1 MKFRFPIVIIDE
13 DYRAENISGLGIRA
27 LAEAIESE
35 GFEVLG
41 VTSYGDLS
49 QFAQQQ
55 SRASAFIL
63 SIDDEEFSTGPDLD
77 PAVLNLRT
85 FIEEVRRKNED
96 VPIYVYGETKTSRH
110 LPNDVLRELHGFIH
124 MFEDTPEFVA
134 RHIIREAKAYLESI
148 QPPFFR
154 ALLDYAEDGSYSWH
168 CPGHSGGVAFLK
180 SPIGQMYHQFY
191 GENMLRADVCN
202 AVEELGQLL
211 DHNGA
216 IGESERNAA
225 RIFNA
230 DHCFFVTNGT
240 STSNKMVWH
249 HTVAAGDVVVV
260 DRNCHKSNLHAI
272 IMTGAIPVF
281 LRPTRNHYGII
292 GPIPQS
298 EFEPEAIMAKIKA
311 NPLLKDVDPKKVKP
325 RILTLTQSTYDG
337 VLYNTETIKNLVD
350 GYVENLHFDEAWLPH
365 ASFHPFYGTF
375 HAMGRKRER
384 PQKTMVYSTQSIHKL
399 LAGISQASHVLVQDS
414 QERKL
419 DTYLFNEA
427 YLMHTSTS
435 PQYSIIASCDVAAAM
450 MEPPG
455 GTALVEESIVE
466 ALDFR
471 RAMRKVEEEFGKN
484 DWWFQVWGP
493 DELADEGIGRA
504 DDWVIHSKGKGK
516 KSQQWHGFGELADG
530 FNMLDPIKSTIVT
543 PGLKLDGTFEQ
554 NGIPASIVTK
564 YLAEHGVV
572 VEKTGLYSFFIMF
585 TIGITKGRWNTL
597 LTALQQFKDDYE
609 KNQPMWRI
617 LPEFCQQHRRYERM
631 GLRDMCQYVHEMYAK
646 YDIARLTTHMYL
658 SELTPAMTPSDAY
671 DHIARRQT
679 ERVEIDHLE
688 GRVTVGLVTPYPPG
702 IPLLILGEVFNSQI
716 VDYLKFAREFAKQC
730 PGFETDIHGLVK
742 QLDEKGEVRFYADCV
757 MEEPV
762 PGRRRSRSK
771 AARPLTMDDMIA
783 AQQHTPFTSQF

>member
-1 MKFRFPIVIIDE
+1 MRFRFPVFIIDE
-13 DYRAENISGLGIRA
+13 DFRSDNNSGVGIRA
-27 LAEAIESE
+27 LAKAIEDE
-35 GFEVLG
+35 GFEVVG

-55 SRASAFIL
+55 SRASAFLL
-63 SIDDEEFSTGPDLD
+63 SIDDEEFSPGPEID
-77 PAVLNLRT
+77 PVVVNLRN
-85 FIEEVRRKNED
+85 FIEEVRWKNPD
-96 VPIYVYGETKTSRH
+96 VPIYIYGETKTSKH
-110 LPNDVLRELHGFIH
+110 LTNDILRELHGFIH

-134 RHIIREAKAYLESI
+134 RHIIREARNYLESI

-202 AVEELGQLL
+202 SVEELGQLL

-216 IGESERNAA
+216 IGASERNAA

-249 HTVAAGDVVVV
+249 HAVAPGDVVVV
-260 DRNCHKSNLHAI
+260 DRNCHKSILHSI

-281 LRPTRNHYGII
+281 LKPTRNHHGII
-292 GPIPQS
+292 GPIQRS
-298 EFEPEAIMAKIKA
+298 EFEIDAIKAKIRA
-311 NPLLKDVDPKKVKP
+311 NPLLSHLDADTVKP

-337 VLYNTETIKNLVD
+337 VLYNTETIKDVLD

-365 ASFHPFYGTF
+365 AAFHPFYGPY
-375 HAMGRKRER
+375 HSMGKDRER
-384 PQKTMVYSTQSIHKL
+384 PRHSVTYATQSIHKL

-414 QERKL
+414 QETKL
-419 DTYLFNEA
+419 DRHLFNEA

-455 GTALVEESIVE
+455 GTALVEESIDE

-471 RAMRKVEEEFGKN
+471 RAMRKVDSEFGDD

-493 DELADEGIGRA
+493 DNLVEEGIGEA
-504 DDWVIHSKGKGK
+504 KDWVLKRTDADGVQASDGEDA
-516 KSQQWHGFGELADG
+516 WHGFGDMARG
-530 FNMLDPIKSTIVT
+530 FNMLDPIKTTIIT
-543 PGLKLDGTFEQ
+543 PGLNLDGRFEET
-554 NGIPASIVTK
+554 GIPASIVTK
-564 YLAEHGVV
+564 YLTEYGVV

-597 LTALQQFKDDYE
+597 LTELQQFKDAYAIN
-609 KNQPMWRI
+609 KPMWRI
-617 LPEFCQQHRRYERM
+617 MPEFCAKHPQYEKM
-631 GLRDMCQYVHEMYAK
+631 GLRDLCQHVHSLYAK
-646 YDIARLTTHMYL
+646 YDVAILSTDMYL
-658 SELTPAMTPSDAY
+658 SELTPAMTPSDAFA
-671 DHIARRQT
+671 HIARRTT
-679 ERVEIDHLE
+679 ERVPIDELE
-688 GRVTVGLVTPYPPG
+688 GRITTSLVTPYPPG
-702 IPLLILGEVFNSQI
+702 IPLLIPGEVFNRKI
-716 VDYLKFAREFAKQC
+716 VEYLQFNREFAREC
-730 PGFETDIHGLVK
+730 PGFETDIHGLV
-742 QLDEKGEVRFYADCV
+742 QEIDTAGVVHYYADCV
-757 MEEPV
+757 A
-762 PGRRRSRSK
+762 K
-771 AARPLTMDDMIA
+771 
-783 AQQHTPFTSQF
+783 

>member
-13 DYRAENISGLGIRA
+13 DFRSENTSGLSIRA
-27 LAEAIESE
+27 LAQAIEIE

-63 SIDDEEFSTGPDLD
+63 SIDDEEFTPGPDLD
-77 PAVLNLRT
+77 PAVLNLRN
-85 FIEEVRRKNED
+85 FIEEVRRKNLD

-110 LPNDVLRELHGFIH
+110 IPNDILRELHGFIH

-134 RHIIREAKAYLESI
+134 RHILREAKSYLEGV
-148 QPPFFR
+148 QPPFFK

-180 SPIGQMYHQFY
+180 SPVGQMFHQFF

-211 DHNGA
+211 DHDGA
-216 IGESERNAA
+216 IGASERNAA

-249 HTVAAGDVVVV
+249 HTVAPGDVVVV
-260 DRNCHKSNLHAI
+260 DRNCHKSILHAI
-272 IMTGAIPVF
+272 IMTGSIPVF
-281 LRPTRNHYGII
+281 LKPTRNHFGII

-298 EFEPEAIMAKIKA
+298 EFEPDAIRAKIAA
-311 NPLLKDVDPKKVKP
+311 NPLLKGVDPETVKP
-325 RILTLTQSTYDG
+325 RVLTLTQSTYDG
-337 VLYNTETIKNLVD
+337 VLYNTETIKSMLD
-350 GYVENLHFDEAWLPH
+350 GYIDNLHFDEAWLPH
-365 ASFHPFYGTF
+365 AAFHPFYGTY
-375 HAMGRKRER
+375 HSMGKKRIR
-384 PQKTMVYSTQSIHKL
+384 PKNAVVYATQSIHKL

-414 QERKL
+414 QNVKL
-419 DTYLFNEA
+419 DRHLFNEA

-455 GTALVEESIVE
+455 GTALVEESIAE

-471 RAMRKVEEEFGKN
+471 RAMRKIDEEYGA
-484 DWWFQVWGP
+484 DWWFKVWGP
-493 DELADEGIGRA
+493 DKLVEEGIGEA
-504 DDWVIHSKGKGK
+504 KDWIIKGESRSAKTAKNGANN
-516 KSQQWHGFGELADG
+516 WHGFGQMATG

-543 PGLKLDGTFEQ
+543 PGMDLNGKFAKT
-554 NGIPASIVTK
+554 GIPASIVTK
-564 YLAEHGVV
+564 FLAEHGVI

-597 LTALQQFKDDYE
+597 LTALQQFKDDYD

-617 LPEFCQQHRRYERM
+617 LPEFCQKYPKYERM
-631 GLRDMCQYVHEMYAK
+631 GLADLCKHIHALYAK
-646 YDIARLTTHMYL
+646 YDIARLTTEVYQSDL
-658 SELTPAMTPSDAY
+658 QPAMKPSDAY
-671 DHIARRQT
+671 AYIAHRQT

-688 GRVTVGLVTPYPPG
+688 GRITVGLVTPYPPG
-702 IPLLILGEVFNSQI
+702 IPLLIPGEVFNKKI
-716 VDYLKFAREFAKQC
+716 VEYLKFAREFNVHC
-730 PGFETDIHGLVK
+730 PGFETDIHGLVE
-742 QLDEKGEVRFYADCV
+742 QTDAKGKVRYYADCV
-757 MEEPV
+757 
-762 PGRRRSRSK
+762 K
-771 AARPLTMDDMIA
+771 T
-783 AQQHTPFTSQF
+783 

>member
-13 DYRAENISGLGIRA
+13 DFRSENTSGLGIRA
-27 LAEAIESE
+27 LAQAIETE
-35 GFEVLG
+35 GFEVVG

-63 SIDDEEFSTGPDLD
+63 SIDDEEFTPGPDLD
-77 PAVLNLRT
+77 PAVLNLRN
-85 FIEEVRRKNED
+85 FIDEVRRKNAE
-96 VPIYVYGETKTSRH
+96 VPIYVHGETKTSRH
-110 LPNDVLRELHGFIH
+110 LPNDILRELHGFIH

-134 RHIIREAKAYLESI
+134 RHIIREAKSYLEGI
-148 QPPFFR
+148 QPPFFK

-180 SPIGQMYHQFY
+180 SPVGQMYHQFY

-216 IGESERNAA
+216 IGASERNAA

-230 DHCFFVTNGT
+230 DHCYFVTNGT

-249 HTVAAGDVVVV
+249 HTVAPGDVVVV
-260 DRNCHKSNLHAI
+260 DRNCHKSILHSI

-281 LRPTRNHYGII
+281 LKPTRNHYGII
-292 GPIPQS
+292 GPIPQA
-298 EFEPEAIMAKIKA
+298 EFEIEAIQAKIRA
-311 NPLLKDVDPKKVKP
+311 NPLLAGVDAEKVKP

-337 VLYNTETIKNLVD
+337 VLYNTETIKNLLD

-365 ASFHPFYGTF
+365 AAFHPFYGTY
-375 HAMGRKRER
+375 HAMGKKRAR
-384 PQKTMVYSTQSIHKL
+384 PQQSVVYATQSIHKL

-414 QERKL
+414 QSTKL
-419 DTYLFNEA
+419 DRHLFNEA

-455 GTALVEESIVE
+455 GTALVEESIAE

-471 RAMRKVEEEFGKN
+471 RAMRQIDAEFGDD

-493 DELADEGIGRA
+493 DDLVDEGIGRA
-504 DDWVIHSKGKGK
+504 SDWVLNRK
-516 KSQQWHGFGELADG
+516 KDDKDTEDDWHGFGDMAPG
-530 FNMLDPIKSTIVT
+530 FNMLDPIKATIVT
-543 PGLKLDGTFEQ
+543 PGLNLDGRFEPT
-554 NGIPASIVTK
+554 GIPASIVTK
-564 YLAEHGVV
+564 FLAEHGVV

-597 LTALQQFKDDYE
+597 LTALQQFKDDYA

-617 LPEFCQQHRRYERM
+617 MPEFCAKQPRYEQM
-631 GLRDMCQYVHEMYAK
+631 GLRDLCQHVHQLYAK
-646 YDIARLTTHMYL
+646 YDIARLTTDMYL
-658 SELTPAMTPSDAY
+658 SDHTPAMKPSDAFA
-671 DHIARRQT
+671 HIAHRTTQ
-679 ERVEIDHLE
+679 RVPIDDLE
-688 GRVTVGLVTPYPPG
+688 GRITTSLVTPYPPG
-702 IPLLILGEVFNSQI
+702 IPLLIPGEVFNKKI
-716 VDYLKFAREFAKQC
+716 VDYLKFNREFAREC
-730 PGFETDIHGLVK
+730 PGFETDIHGLV
-742 QLDEKGEVRFYADCV
+742 QEQGLDGVVRYYADCV
-757 MEEPV
+757 Q
-762 PGRRRSRSK
+762 K
-771 AARPLTMDDMIA
+771 
-783 AQQHTPFTSQF
+783 